1 MDLPYLS
8 LCMPIYNRNKF
19 TRLIISNLMRLDY
32 PKEKIEFVIDD
43 DGVHEKFINE
53 DNTLE
58 NMKKVLYPMEFSYNH
73 YKTKRSIG
81 DKRNNLVKIAKHKII
96 GFMDSDDLYLS
107 DYLKYSVN
115 MLKTEKKGLVG
126 SNQMLFLFPPE
137 NFEDK
142 WLLTGIKCS
151 TTRMIHEASM
161 VFTKKHFKAMGG
173 FIKSSHGEG
182 TGMIDGMNPK
192 TIGLTD
198 IHRIMVCICHEG
210 NTIDK
215 TRFKES
221 QVLEGEVDDFDKAMI
236 HRILY
241 PE

>member
-32 PKEKIEFVIDD
+32 PKE
-43 DGVHEKFINE
+43 
-53 DNTLE
+53 
-58 NMKKVLYPMEFSYNH
+58 NH

-161 VFTKKHFKAMGG
+161 VFTKKL
-173 FIKSSHGEG
+173 I
-182 TGMIDGMNPK
+182 
-192 TIGLTD
+192 
-198 IHRIMVCICHEG
+198 
-210 NTIDK
+210 
-215 TRFKES
+215 
-221 QVLEGEVDDFDKAMI
+221 
-236 HRILY
+236 
-241 PE
+241 